1 MRGLRAFCMRLLGV
15 LRPGSREQDLSD
27 EIEGNIALIV
37 EEHVR
42 AGMDPKEARRRA
54 SLEFGN
60 PELMKQAC
68 RERLGV
74 PFLEMFLYD
83 LRYAMRSLSK
93 SPVFTVFTVAT
104 LSFGI
109 GASTIMFTVAQA
121 ILLRSLPYHQP
132 DRLVAISEV
141 DRLRPALGSNVAS
154 ADSQEWRRT
163 STVFSGTADYLGI
176 DERGKDRF
184 QLYLERSGQT
194 RVLDAL
200 AVDNNIFNVL
210 GVVPFLGRNLAP
222 GEDHVV
228 ILSFDAWQ
236 SVFAGAPNIVG
247 RTVTLSGVARDV
259 VGVMPRGFFFP
270 IPDIQVY
277 IPTGP
282 YEPNRIFHD
291 EGVVGRLKPGI
302 TLDEARAEMA
312 TIGARLQ
319 HEFPKT
325 NANLMPE
332 VDLLHAEFASTSRPA
347 VLMLLSAVAI
357 LFVIVCSNVAH
368 LQLGRSASRFQ
379 EFSIRKALGASRS
392 RLVAQLLTESML
404 LSATGGVLGLAV
416 TAVARI
422 AILHFAAQAIP
433 SYADVRVDTWVILF
447 NVVITLTAP
456 LLFAVGPAWS
466 TARPDIPRARGTSSQ
481 RSLGRTR
488 GWLVGTEV
496 ALSVM
501 LVVCAGLLIHSF
513 VRLEGTRLGFQPSR
527 ILTFRLQLRDFT
539 PDGPE
544 RSQQITEIEQ
554 RLLQQNGIEAV
565 GATLRPV
572 LGGGSGGEDS
582 IVING
587 REQPLRL
594 EIVTPGYFAVM
605 QTPLLKGR
613 FPGTG
618 DTNQKPLVV
627 AVNQA
632 FERAYFPDGDI
643 LGRKIGFGS
652 RGPAA
657 VVGVVADIKQ
667 EAVAQPAQPAAFVP
681 SSQIPLS
688 AATFM
693 VRSHLDRKSME
704 TVARSVVYSVNP
716 RVPLEDIATLND
728 LVRESVSVQRIRATV
743 LSLVAMAALLLAAL
757 GLYGVL
763 AYSVA
768 QRTTEI
774 GIRMALGAPAL
785 RLFRLIV
792 SDGLRPAF
800 FGGLVGFAAAYF
812 ASLLIRS
819 QLFDTVPADASTYLL
834 SGIVLALTSVAACII
849 PALKAIRVHPMMAL
863 RQQ

>member
-1 MRGLRAFCMRLLGV
+1 MRGLRAFWMRLLGLV
-15 LRPGSREQDLSD
+15 RSKSRERDLSD

-37 EEHVR
+37 EEHIR
-42 AGMDPKEARRRA
+42 AGLDPKEARRHA
-54 SLEFGN
+54 SLGFGN
-60 PELMKQAC
+60 SELIKQAC
-68 RERLGV
+68 RERMGL
-74 PFLEMFLYD
+74 PLLEMFFYD
-83 LRYAMRSLSK
+83 LRYAMRSLLK

-141 DRLRPALGSNVAS
+141 DRLKPAVGSNVAS
-154 ADSQEWRRT
+154 ADSQEWRRAN
-163 STVFSGTADYLGI
+163 TVFSGTADYLGI
-176 DERGKDRF
+176 DERGKVRF
-184 QLYLERSGQT
+184 QLYLERGGET
-194 RVLDAL
+194 RCLDAL
-200 AVDNNIFNVL
+200 AVDNNIFDVL
-210 GVVPFLGRNLAP
+210 GVMPFLGRSLVT
-222 GEDHVV
+222 GDDHVV
-228 ILSFDAWQ
+228 ILSFDTWQ
-236 SVFAGAPNIVG
+236 SIFAGDPNIIG
-247 RTVTLSGVARDV
+247 RTVTLSGMTRDV

-270 IPDIQVY
+270 ISNIQVY

-282 YEPNRIFHD
+282 YEANRIFHD

-302 TLDEARAEMA
+302 TLGEARSEMA
-312 TIGARLQ
+312 TIGVRLQ

-332 VDLLHAEFASTSRPA
+332 VDLLHVEFASSSRPA
-347 VLMLLSAVAI
+347 VLILLSAVAI

-368 LQLGRSASRFQ
+368 LQLGRAASRFQ
-379 EFSIRKALGASRS
+379 EFAIRKALGASRG
-392 RLVAQLLTESML
+392 RLIAQLLTESML
-404 LSATGGVLGLAV
+404 LSAIGGVLGLAF
-416 TAVARI
+416 TAVAKI
-422 AILHFAAQAIP
+422 AIVQFAAQAIP
-433 SYADVRVDTWVILF
+433 SYADVRVDTGVILF
-447 NVVITLTAP
+447 NVAVTLVAP
-456 LLFAVGPAWS
+456 LLFALGPAWS
-466 TARPDIPRARGTSSQ
+466 TARPENLRAYGSNSV
-481 RSLGRTR
+481 GRTR

-513 VRLEGTRLGFQPSR
+513 IRLEDTHLGFQPSR
-527 ILTFRLQLRDFT
+527 IFSFRLQIRDFT

-544 RSQQITEIEQ
+544 RAQQISEIER
-554 RLLQQNGIEAV
+554 RLQEQNGVEAV

-587 REQPLRL
+587 QERPLRI

-605 QTPLLKGR
+605 QTSLLNGR
-613 FPGTG
+613 FPGAS
-618 DTNQKPLVV
+618 DTNRKPLVV

-652 RGPAA
+652 RGPATI
-657 VVGVVADIKQ
+657 VGVVADMKQ
-667 EAVAQPAQPAAFVP
+667 EAVEQAAQPAAFVP
-681 SSQIPLS
+681 SAQIPLS

-693 VRSHLDRKSME
+693 VRGHVDRKTME
-704 TVARSVVYSVNP
+704 TIARSVVHSVNS
-716 RVPLEDIATLND
+716 RVPLENVATLNE
-728 LVRESVSVQRIRATV
+728 LVQESVSAQRIRAMV
-743 LSLVAMAALLLAAL
+743 LSFVAVAALLLAAL

-774 GIRMALGAPAL
+774 GIRMALGSPASQ
-785 RLFRLIV
+785 LFRLIV
-792 SDGLRPAF
+792 VEGLRPVL
-800 FGGLVGFAAAYF
+800 FGGVVGFAAAYF

-819 QLFDTVPADASTYLL
+819 QLFDTVPADASTYLV
-834 SGIVLALTSVAACII
+834 SGVVLALTSVGACTI
-849 PALKAIRVHPMMAL
+849 PALKAIRVDPMAAL